1 MFIFVKLGVHTTS
14 YFFFSFK
21 TQMVFT
27 LASHDVCS
35 LKNELSLTKQ
45 HLIPK
50 HWLCGLAFVGKYFI
64 ASVRVKRIF
73 QSYGD

>member
-1 MFIFVKLGVHTTS
+1 
-14 YFFFSFK
+14 
-21 TQMVFT
+21 MVFT

-50 HWLCGLAFVGKYFI
+50 HWLCGLAFGGKYFI

-73 QSYGD
+73 QGYGD